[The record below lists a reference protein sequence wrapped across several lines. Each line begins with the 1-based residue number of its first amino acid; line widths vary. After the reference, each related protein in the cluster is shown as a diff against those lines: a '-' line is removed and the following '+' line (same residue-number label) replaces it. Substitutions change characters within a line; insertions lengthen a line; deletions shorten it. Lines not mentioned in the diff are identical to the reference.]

1 MALREILTYP
11 NSILRQQAEPVTAF
25 DAELEKL
32 LADMAATMYAAPGI
46 GLAANQIG
54 LPLQVVVI
62 DITPK
67 DADKELIELINPQL
81 LPVGEETDIDDEGC
95 LSVPEFTAKVK
106 RFRHLKVTARNR
118 SGAPLEFEADGLLAR
133 VLQHEVDH
141 LQGRLFIDRLSAL
154 KRSLYKKKRK
164 KQLQQDEQAA

>member
-11 NSILRQQAEPVTAF
+11 HPILRQQAAPVTDF
-25 DAELEKL
+25 DAALEEL
-32 LADMAATMYAAPGI
+32 LADMAETMYAAPGI

-54 LPLQVVVI
+54 IPLQIVVI
-62 DITPK
+62 DIAPK
-67 DADKELIELINPQL
+67 GADKELLEFLNPQL
-81 LPVGEETDIDDEGC
+81 APIGEETDIDEEGC
-95 LSVPEFTAKVK
+95 LSVVDYTANVK
-106 RFRHLKVTARNR
+106 RFRHLQVTAQDRHGK
-118 SGAPLEFEADGLLAR
+118 SMEFEAVDLLAR

-141 LQGRLFIDRLSAL
+141 LRGRLFIDHLSAL